1 MSSKLIKI
9 GEASELLGVSIDTLR
24 RWDKLGKFPS
34 IRTGL
39 RGHRFYKFSDVENKL
54 NYATNYNSL
63 AIEWVRSQN
72 GFILNSQIYCEIFP
86 GCEYL
91 LSINKVEINKG
102 VIKSVLVS
110 FKDLDHLN
118 LF

>member
-1 MSSKLIKI
+1 MKKI
-9 GEASELLGVSIDTLR
+9 VLLSECIGVKNSEIY
-24 RWDKLGKFPS
+24 
-34 IRTGL
+34 I
-39 RGHRFYKFSDVENKL
+39 YKFHFKGVYLGEKV
-54 NYATNYNSL
+54 NS
-63 AIEWVRSQN
+63 IYVY
-72 GFILNSQIYCEIFP
+72 SQIYCEIFP